1 MQNSLT
7 IQDVLSNPQN
17 YNLAI
22 PFVESQQINPYYK
35 LSVSRLYVKTDV
47 NASEIFKVG
56 SRGLGNNKYENVY
69 SLTKPF
75 LQRLATEAGIQF
87 APGSGDVI
95 KMDENTWKASA
106 FGALRLPDG
115 SVRTSNNFK
124 VIDLLTE
131 ERKYLLAYK
140 EKAVKGITEKKAAN
154 DAATRYDGKWQGE
167 TFIIAEKD
175 REKYIDSSLLEAM
188 AQLRSN
194 APQKAATGAILRV
207 IRDLLGIKGMY
218 SMEELKRPFAV
229 ARMSFSPDY
238 NDPLV
243 KQMML
248 QQCMQ
253 SVGNLFGNTQPVMQT
268 ISIPKAVDSDDGIDM
283 IVDPDVEEGNHTT
296 PMQEQIEDRTQ
307 DFACDKCGSV
317 IPEKVWDYSVEKM
330 GMPLCYK
337 CQKLISEQQRQENA
351 YHQCHRCGS
360 SINEKVY
367 EYSIN
372 KFGRPLCMKCQ
383 KGAGR

>member
-1 MQNSLT
+1 MENFLSIQN
-7 IQDVLSNPQN
+7 VLSQKNN

-35 LSVSRLYVKTDV
+35 LSVSLLYVDT
-47 NASEIFKVG
+47 NPSALQIFKVG
-56 SRGLGNNKYENVY
+56 SRSLGNNRWEDLY

-87 APGSGDVI
+87 SPGSGDVV

-115 SVRTSNNFK
+115 SVRTSSNFK
-124 VIDLLTE
+124 VIDLITE
-131 ERKYLLAYK
+131 ERKYRAAYA
-140 EKAVKGITEKKAAN
+140 EKAERGITDTKAAK
-154 DAATRYDGKWQGE
+154 AAAGRYDGQWKGD
-167 TFIIAEKD
+167 TFIISEQD
-175 REKYIDSSLLEAM
+175 RSKYIKNSILDAM

-218 SMEELKRPFAV
+218 TMEELKKPFAV

-238 NDPLV
+238 NDPMV

-253 SVGNLFGNTQPVMQT
+253 SVGNLFGNATPVMQT
-268 ISIPKAVDSDDGIDM
+268 ISIPQSADMEGDIDIDMSVDSASNPDDVGVQGEVQQTPPVPNQQSGASVM
-283 IVDPDVEEGNHTT
+283 DPT
-296 PMQEQIEDRTQ
+296 QDRTQ
-307 DFACDKCGSV
+307 DFCCDKCGTV
-317 IPEKVWDYSVEKM
+317 IPEKVWNYSVEKFER
-330 GMPLCYK
+330 PLCYK
-337 CQKLISEQQRQENA
+337 CQRIVRGERGN
-351 YHQCHRCGS
+351 R
-360 SINEKVY
+360 
-367 EYSIN
+367 
-372 KFGRPLCMKCQ
+372 
-383 KGAGR
+383 

>member
-1 MQNSLT
+1 MENSLS
-7 IQDVLSNPQN
+7 IQNVLNQRNN

-35 LSVSRLYVKTDV
+35 LSVSLLYVDTNP
-47 NASEIFKVG
+47 NASQIFKVG
-56 SRGLGNNKYENVY
+56 SRSLGNNRYEDLY

-87 APGSGDVI
+87 APGSGDVV

-131 ERKYLLAYK
+131 ERKYRLAYE
-140 EKAVKGITEKKAAN
+140 EKAVKGITDKRAAKAA
-154 DAATRYDGKWQGE
+154 AGKYAGQWQGE
-167 TFIIAEKD
+167 MFVVAEPD
-175 REKYIDSSLLEAM
+175 RGKYIESSLLDAM

-218 SMEELKRPFAV
+218 SMEELKKPFAV

-238 NDPLV
+238 NDPLI

-253 SVGNLFGNTQPVMQT
+253 SVGNLFGNVQPVMQT
-268 ISIPKAVDSDDGIDM
+268 ISIPQSSDAEEDIDLPADPISEDSGQQETYQQTPPAQDQQSS
-283 IVDPDVEEGNHTT
+283 P
-296 PMQEQIEDRTQ
+296 PMQEQTENRAQ
-307 DFACDKCGSV
+307 DFCCDKCGTV
-317 IPEKVWDYSVEKM
+317 IPERVWNYSYENF
-330 GMPLCYK
+330 GRPLCYK
-337 CQKLISEQQRQENA
+337 CQKIVR
-351 YHQCHRCGS
+351 
-360 SINEKVY
+360 NE
-367 EYSIN
+367 
-372 KFGRPLCMKCQ
+372 Q
-383 KGAGR
+383 KGGRR